1 MVEMTRLVDAG
12 LIMLAMLLAI
22 HVLSLE
28 WETMHT
34 SITLAAFIVYSFSAS
49 YLGLYRSWRV
59 SPMRKE
65 IGLAWLSWVASI
77 LWVMFFAYSF
87 DISEQI
93 DHSLMLL
100 WFGLAFATLAG
111 FRIVVRVA
119 LRWLR
124 WQGRNYRTV
133 AIVGATDI
141 GARVEHNLRHMAW
154 TGMHLLGTF
163 DDHEPDPDRVLASD
177 IKLQGD
183 VQALIKRAQA
193 GDVDI
198 VYITLP
204 MGEETK
210 IKNIVS
216 ALGNTTVTIY
226 FVPDFSLFDLL
237 HARWEMLGTIQLV
250 SLVDTPN
257 KGYGGMLKTSFDFF
271 AASVLL
277 CLLALP
283 LLLVAVGV
291 YLSSPGP
298 VIFKQTRYG
307 LNGKE
312 FKIWKFRTM
321 TVCEDRDQFRQAV
334 KNDPRVTRFGMFL
347 RKTSIDELPQLF
359 NVLFGDMSIV
369 GPRPHPV
376 ALNDQQRHLIDRYMQ
391 RYKVKP
397 GITGWAQVNGA
408 RGETDTLD
416 KIHRRILLDLE
427 YIDNWSIWL
436 DLKIILKTLRIVI
449 NDANAY

>member
-12 LIMLAMLLAI
+12 LILLAMFIAV

-59 SPMRKE
+59 SPIRKE
-65 IGLAWLSWVASI
+65 IGLAWLSWVVSI
-77 LWVMFFAYSF
+77 LWVMFFVYIF
-87 DISEQI
+87 NISPQI

-100 WFGLAFATLAG
+100 WFWFAFATLAA
-111 FRIVVRVA
+111 FRIVVRVS

-163 DDHEPDPDRVLASD
+163 DDHEPAPDRVLASD

-183 VQALIKRAQA
+183 VQALIEQAQA

-204 MGEETK
+204 MGEEAR
-210 IKNIVS
+210 IKSIVS

-257 KGYGGMLKTSFDFF
+257 KGYGGLLKTSFDMV
-271 AASVLL
+271 AAFVLL

-283 LLLVAVGV
+283 LLLVAAGV

-334 KNDPRVTRFGMFL
+334 KNDPRVTRFGAFL

-436 DLKIILKTLRIVI
+436 DLKIIMKTLRIII